1 MYLVQLHQEERRVE
15 DDGGDEGR
23 EGQNVGA
30 ESQSLPDVSAVR
42 PRLIINIMSGSNDE
56 KSVVM
61 GHEEM
66 VTGEEHDQFYDVPAD
81 TPPPVVLRHNR
92 VPPLHG

>member
-1 MYLVQLHQEERRVE
+1 MQLHQEERRGE
-15 DDGGDEGR
+15 EHGSEEADPPPPG
-23 EGQNVGA
+23 
-30 ESQSLPDVSAVR
+30 PDR
-42 PRLIINIMSGSNDE
+42 PKLIINIMSGSNDE

-66 VTGEEHDQFYDVPAD
+66 EAHDQFYEAGTDVSAAAAPA
-81 TPPPVVLRHNR
+81 VVLRHPR